1 MITMK
6 NCKKII
12 PEIQNY
18 IDLVRSGKIE
28 VCKEQ
33 IQLVDL
39 VEKCFKKEDIY
50 VDEEELHKYLSLEKY
65 FPFELLEWEIFC
77 FALHNCTYKSNG
89 RLRFPD
95 LFILVGRGAGKNGY
109 LSFEDFC
116 LISQYNSV
124 KYYHIDICANNEEQ
138 AKTSFDD
145 VYNVLEDNKKKL
157 SKHFEWNKEIIRNKK
172 TKSELRFRTSNAKT
186 KDGGRPGK
194 IDFDEYHA
202 YEDYKAINV
211 FTTGLGK
218 KKNPRKTITT
228 TNGDVRDGPL
238 DKLIGRAEQILTGAV
253 ADNGMLP
260 FICRLDNKKEVDNP
274 KMWDK
279 ANPSLHHFPDLQDTL
294 HKEYI
299 DYKEDPISNSA
310 FMTKRM
316 NIPQGNKDAEVTSW
330 ENILATNQEIP
341 NLEGGT
347 CIVGIDY
354 MKTTD
359 FLAAGLLF
367 KYKGKFVWLTHSW
380 ICENSNDL
388 GRIKA
393 PLREWEEA
401 GFLTFVEGVEI
412 SPDIPAKWLFD
423 QTKKYNLTSLHLDSY
438 RYTLISKALKE
449 VGFDTDKKGKN
460 NIKLIRP
467 SDEML
472 IGPVITSAFAN
483 HNIIFGDNPLMR
495 WYTNNSCRI
504 ESQAGNITYGKIE
517 PKSRKTDGFKA
528 FVAAMC
534 GANDLV
540 DSGEKFDISMFDIGV
555 HSY

>member
-1 MITMK
+1 MMTMK
-6 NCKKII
+6 NCKKIV

-33 IQLVDL
+33 IQLVDF
-39 VEKCFKKEDIY
+39 VEKCFEEEDIY
-50 VDEEELHKYLSLEKY
+50 VNEEELRKYLSLEKY
-65 FPFELLEWEIFC
+65 FPFELLEWEVFC
-77 FALHNCTYKSNG
+77 FSLHNCTYKSNG

-138 AKTSFDD
+138 AMTSFND
-145 VYNVLEDNKKKL
+145 VYNVLEDNKNKL

-238 DKLIGRAEQILTGAV
+238 DKLIGRAEQILKGAV
-253 ADNGMLP
+253 TDNGMLP
-260 FICRLDNKKEVDNP
+260 FICRLDDKKEVDNP

-279 ANPSLHHFPDLQDTL
+279 ANPSLHKFPDLQDTL
-294 HKEYI
+294 KKEYI

-316 NIPQGNKDAEVTSW
+316 NIPQGNKDVEVTSW
-330 ENILATNQEIP
+330 ENILFTNREIP
-341 NLEGGT
+341 NLEGASCTIGF
-347 CIVGIDY
+347 DY
-354 MKTTD
+354 SKLND
-359 FLAAGLLF
+359 FLSVGLLF
-367 KYKGKFVWLTHSW
+367 LKGGTYYWITHSW
-380 ICENSNDL
+380 FCKNSRDKE
-388 GRIKA
+388 RIKA
-393 PLREWEEA
+393 PIQEWAEQ
-401 GFLTFVEGVEI
+401 GLITIVDDIEI
-412 SPDIPAKWLFD
+412 NPDLACEWL
-423 QTKKYNLTSLHLDSY
+423 QEQLIKYNLEKTGVDNF
-438 RYTLISKALKE
+438 RYALLSKALKNI
-449 VGFDTDKKGKN
+449 GIDGSDKDQVK
-460 NIKLIRP
+460 IVRP
-467 SDEML
+467 SDVMK
-472 IGPVITSAFAN
+472 IVPVIDSAFN
-483 HNIIFGDNPLMR
+483 KHKIVWGDNPLMR
-495 WYTNNSCRI
+495 WFTNNTKLTDKNL
-504 ESQAGNITYGKIE
+504 GNYVYDKIE
-517 PKSRKTDGFKA
+517 PKSRKTDGFMA
-528 FVAAMC
+528 FVHAMIAAQEILEDEEENELFFMPP
-534 GANDLV
+534 LV
-540 DSGEKFDISMFDIGV
+540 L
-555 HSY
+555 

>member
-1 MITMK
+1 MMTMK

-33 IQLVDL
+33 IQLVDF
-39 VEKCFKKEDIY
+39 VEKCFEEEDIY
-50 VDEEELHKYLSLEKY
+50 VNEEELRKYLGLEKY
-65 FPFELLEWEIFC
+65 FPFELLEWEVFC
-77 FALHNCTYKSNG
+77 FALHNCTYKLNG

-138 AKTSFDD
+138 AMTSFND
-145 VYNVLEDNKKKL
+145 VYNVLEDNKNKL

-238 DKLIGRAEQILTGAV
+238 DKLIGRAEQILKGAV

-260 FICRLDNKKEVDNP
+260 FICRLDDKKEVDNP

-279 ANPSLHHFPDLQDTL
+279 ANPSLHKFPDLQDTL

-299 DYKEDPISNSA
+299 DYKEEPISNSA

-316 NIPQGNKDAEVTSW
+316 NIPQGNKDVEVTSW
-330 ENILATNQEIP
+330 ENILFTNREIP
-341 NLEGGT
+341 NLEGASCTIGF
-347 CIVGIDY
+347 DY
-354 MKTTD
+354 SKLND
-359 FLAAGLLF
+359 FLSVGLLF
-367 KYKGKFVWLTHSW
+367 LKGGTYYWITHSW
-380 ICENSNDL
+380 FCKNSRDKE
-388 GRIKA
+388 RIKA
-393 PLREWEEA
+393 PIQEWAEQ
-401 GFLTFVEGVEI
+401 GLITIVDDIEI
-412 SPDIPAKWLFD
+412 SPDLACEWL
-423 QTKKYNLTSLHLDSY
+423 QEQLIKYNLEKTGVDNF
-438 RYTLISKALKE
+438 RYALLSKALKNI
-449 VGFDTDKKGKN
+449 GIDGSDKDQVK
-460 NIKLIRP
+460 IVRP
-467 SDEML
+467 SDVMK
-472 IGPVITSAFAN
+472 IVPVIDSAFNN
-483 HNIIFGDNPLMR
+483 HKIAWGDNPLMR
-495 WYTNNSCRI
+495 WFTNNTKLTDKNL
-504 ESQAGNITYGKIE
+504 GNYVYDKIE
-517 PKSRKTDGFKA
+517 PKSRKTDGFMA
-528 FVAAMC
+528 FVHAMIAAQDILEDEEENELFFMPP
-534 GANDLV
+534 LV
-540 DSGEKFDISMFDIGV
+540 L
-555 HSY
+555 

>member
-1 MITMK
+1 MMTMK
-6 NCKKII
+6 NCKKIV

-33 IQLVDL
+33 IQLVDF
-39 VEKCFKKEDIY
+39 VEKCFEEEDIY
-50 VDEEELHKYLSLEKY
+50 VNEEELRKYLSLEKY
-65 FPFELLEWEIFC
+65 FPFELLEWEVFC

-138 AKTSFDD
+138 AMTSFND
-145 VYNVLEDNKKKL
+145 VYNVLEDNKNKL

-238 DKLIGRAEQILTGAV
+238 DKLIGRAEQILKGAV
-253 ADNGMLP
+253 TDNGMLP
-260 FICRLDNKKEVDNP
+260 FICRLDDKKEVDNP

-279 ANPSLHHFPDLQDTL
+279 ANPSLHKFPDLQDTL
-294 HKEYI
+294 KKEYI

-316 NIPQGNKDAEVTSW
+316 NIPQGNKDVEVTSW
-330 ENILATNQEIP
+330 ENILFTNREIP
-341 NLEGGT
+341 NLEGASCTIGF
-347 CIVGIDY
+347 DY
-354 MKTTD
+354 SKLND
-359 FLAAGLLF
+359 FLSVGLLF
-367 KYKGKFVWLTHSW
+367 LKGGTYYWITHSW
-380 ICENSNDL
+380 FCKNSRDKE
-388 GRIKA
+388 RIKA
-393 PLREWEEA
+393 PIQEWAEQ
-401 GFLTFVEGVEI
+401 GLITIVDDIEI
-412 SPDIPAKWLFD
+412 NPDLACEWL
-423 QTKKYNLTSLHLDSY
+423 QEQLIKYNLEKTGVDNF
-438 RYTLISKALKE
+438 RYALLSKALKNI
-449 VGFDTDKKGKN
+449 GIDGSDKDQVK
-460 NIKLIRP
+460 IVRP
-467 SDEML
+467 SDVMK
-472 IGPVITSAFAN
+472 IVPVIDSAFN
-483 HNIIFGDNPLMR
+483 KHKIVWGDNPLMR
-495 WYTNNSCRI
+495 WFTNNTKLTDKNL
-504 ESQAGNITYGKIE
+504 GNYVYDKIE
-517 PKSRKTDGFKA
+517 PKSRKTDGFMA
-528 FVAAMC
+528 FVHAMIAAQEILEDEEENELFFMPP
-534 GANDLV
+534 LV
-540 DSGEKFDISMFDIGV
+540 L
-555 HSY
+555 

>member
-1 MITMK
+1 MMTMK
-6 NCKKII
+6 SCKKII

-33 IQLVDL
+33 IQLVDF
-39 VEKCFKKEDIY
+39 VEKCFEEEDIY
-50 VDEEELHKYLSLEKY
+50 VNEEELRKYLSLEKY
-65 FPFELLEWEIFC
+65 FPFELLEWEVFC

-89 RLRFPD
+89 MLRFPD

-138 AKTSFDD
+138 AMTSFND
-145 VYNVLEDNKKKL
+145 VYNVLEDNKNKL

-238 DKLIGRAEQILTGAV
+238 DKLIGRAEQILKGAV
-253 ADNGMLP
+253 SDNGMLP
-260 FICRLDNKKEVDNP
+260 FICRLDDKKEVDNP

-279 ANPSLHHFPDLQDTL
+279 ANPSLHKFPDLQDTL

-330 ENILATNQEIP
+330 DNILLTNREVP
-341 NLEGGT
+341 NLEGASCTIGF
-347 CIVGIDY
+347 DY
-354 MKTTD
+354 SKLND
-359 FLAAGLLF
+359 FLSVGLLF
-367 KYKGKFVWLTHSW
+367 LKGGTYYWVTHSW
-380 ICENSNDL
+380 FCKNSRDKE
-388 GRIKA
+388 RIKA
-393 PLREWEEA
+393 PIQEWAEQ
-401 GFLTFVEGVEI
+401 GLITIVDDVEI
-412 SPDIPAKWLFD
+412 SPDLPCEWL
-423 QTKKYNLTSLHLDSY
+423 QEQLIKYNLEKTGVDNF
-438 RYTLISKALKE
+438 RYALLSKALKNI
-449 VGFDTDKKGKN
+449 GIDGSDKKQVK
-460 NIKLIRP
+460 IVRP
-467 SDEML
+467 SDVMK
-472 IGPVITSAFAN
+472 IVPVIDSAFN
-483 HNIIFGDNPLMR
+483 KHKIVWGDNPLMR
-495 WYTNNSCRI
+495 WFTNNTKLTDKNL
-504 ESQAGNITYGKIE
+504 GNYVYDKIE
-517 PKSRKTDGFKA
+517 PKSRKTDGFMA
-528 FVAAMC
+528 FVHAMIAAQEVLEDEAEN
-534 GANDLV
+534 GLYFIPPLV
-540 DSGEKFDISMFDIGV
+540 F
-555 HSY
+555 

>member
-1 MITMK
+1 MMTMK

-33 IQLVDL
+33 IQLVDF
-39 VEKCFKKEDIY
+39 VEKCFEEEDIY
-50 VDEEELHKYLSLEKY
+50 VNEEELRKYLGLEKY
-65 FPFELLEWEIFC
+65 FPFELLEWEVFC
-77 FALHNCTYKSNG
+77 FALHNCTYKLNG

-138 AKTSFDD
+138 AMTSFND
-145 VYNVLEDNKKKL
+145 VYNVLEDNKNKL

-238 DKLIGRAEQILTGAV
+238 DKLIGRAEQILKGAV

-260 FICRLDNKKEVDNP
+260 FICRLDDKKEVDNP

-279 ANPSLHHFPDLQDTL
+279 ANPSLHKFPDLQDTL

-299 DYKEDPISNSA
+299 DYKEEPISNSA

-316 NIPQGNKDAEVTSW
+316 NIPQGNKDVEVTSW
-330 ENILATNQEIP
+330 ENILLTNREIP
-341 NLEGGT
+341 NLEGASCTIGF
-347 CIVGIDY
+347 DY
-354 MKTTD
+354 SKLND
-359 FLAAGLLF
+359 FLSVGLLF
-367 KYKGKFVWLTHSW
+367 LKGGTYYWITHSW
-380 ICENSNDL
+380 FCKNSRDKE
-388 GRIKA
+388 RIKA
-393 PLREWEEA
+393 PIQEWAEQ
-401 GFLTFVEGVEI
+401 GLITIVDDIEI
-412 SPDIPAKWLFD
+412 SPDLACEWL
-423 QTKKYNLTSLHLDSY
+423 QEQLIKYNLEKTGVDNF
-438 RYTLISKALKE
+438 RYALLSKALKNI
-449 VGFDTDKKGKN
+449 GIDGSDKDQVK
-460 NIKLIRP
+460 IVRP
-467 SDEML
+467 SDVMK
-472 IGPVITSAFAN
+472 IVPVIDSAFNN
-483 HNIIFGDNPLMR
+483 HKIAWGDNPLMR
-495 WYTNNSCRI
+495 WFTNNTKLTDKNL
-504 ESQAGNITYGKIE
+504 GNYVYDKIE
-517 PKSRKTDGFKA
+517 PKSRKTDGFMA
-528 FVAAMC
+528 FVHAMIAAQDILEDEEENELFFMPP
-534 GANDLV
+534 LV
-540 DSGEKFDISMFDIGV
+540 L
-555 HSY
+555 

>member
-1 MITMK
+1 MMTMK
-6 NCKKII
+6 SCKKII

-33 IQLVDL
+33 IQLVDF
-39 VEKCFKKEDIY
+39 VEKCFEEEDIY
-50 VDEEELHKYLSLEKY
+50 VNEEELRKYLSLEKY
-65 FPFELLEWEIFC
+65 FPFELLEWEVFC

-138 AKTSFDD
+138 AMTSFND
-145 VYNVLEDNKKKL
+145 VYNVLEDNKNKL

-238 DKLIGRAEQILTGAV
+238 DKLIGRAEQILKGAV
-253 ADNGMLP
+253 SDNGMLP
-260 FICRLDNKKEVDNP
+260 FICRLDDKKEVDNP

-279 ANPSLHHFPDLQDTL
+279 ANPSLHKFPDLQDTL

-330 ENILATNQEIP
+330 DNILLTNREVP
-341 NLEGGT
+341 NLEGASCTIGF
-347 CIVGIDY
+347 DY
-354 MKTTD
+354 SKLND
-359 FLAAGLLF
+359 FLSVGLLF
-367 KYKGKFVWLTHSW
+367 LKGGTYYWVTHSW
-380 ICENSNDL
+380 FCKNSRDKE
-388 GRIKA
+388 RIKA
-393 PLREWEEA
+393 PIQEWAEQ
-401 GFLTFVEGVEI
+401 GLITIVDDVEI
-412 SPDIPAKWLFD
+412 SPDLPCEWL
-423 QTKKYNLTSLHLDSY
+423 QEQLIKYNLEKTGVDNF
-438 RYTLISKALKE
+438 RYALLSKALKNI
-449 VGFDTDKKGKN
+449 GIDGSDKKQVKIVG
-460 NIKLIRP
+460 P
-467 SDEML
+467 SDVMK
-472 IGPVITSAFAN
+472 IVPVIDSAFN
-483 HNIIFGDNPLMR
+483 KHKIVWGDNPLMR
-495 WYTNNSCRI
+495 WFTNNTKLTDKNL
-504 ESQAGNITYGKIE
+504 GNYVYDKIE
-517 PKSRKTDGFKA
+517 PKSRKTDGFMA
-528 FVAAMC
+528 FVHAMIAAQEVLEDEAEN
-534 GANDLV
+534 GLYFIPPLV
-540 DSGEKFDISMFDIGV
+540 F
-555 HSY
+555 

>member
-1 MITMK
+1 MKTMK
-6 NCKKII
+6 NYKII
-12 PEIQNY
+12 VPEIQNY

-33 IQLVDL
+33 IQLVDF
-39 VEKCFKKEDIY
+39 VEKCFYEEDIY
-50 VDEEELHKYLSLEKY
+50 VDKEELKKYLSLEKY
-65 FPFELLEWEIFC
+65 FPFELLEWEVFC
-77 FALHNCTYKSNG
+77 FTLHNCTYKPNG

-138 AKTSFDD
+138 AMTSFND

-238 DKLIGRAEQILTGAV
+238 DKLIGRAEQILKGAV
-253 ADNGMLP
+253 SDNGMLP
-260 FICRLDNKKEVDNP
+260 FICRLDDKKEVDNS

-279 ANPSLHHFPDLQDTL
+279 ANPSLHKFPDLQDTL

-316 NIPQGNKDAEVTSW
+316 NIPQGNKDVEVTSW
-330 ENILATNQEIP
+330 ENILTTNKEIP
-341 NLEGGT
+341 DLEGASCTIGF
-347 CIVGIDY
+347 DY
-354 MKTTD
+354 SKLND
-359 FLAAGLLF
+359 FLSVGLLF
-367 KYKGKFVWLTHSW
+367 LKGGTYYWITHSW
-380 ICENSNDL
+380 FCKNSRDKE
-388 GRIKA
+388 RIKA
-393 PLREWEEA
+393 PIQEWDEQ
-401 GFLTFVEGVEI
+401 GLITIVDDIEI
-412 SPDIPAKWLFD
+412 NPDLACEWL
-423 QTKKYNLTSLHLDSY
+423 QEQLIKYNLEKTGVDNFRYALLSKSLKNIGIDGS
-438 RYTLISKALKE
+438 
-449 VGFDTDKKGKN
+449 DKNQVK
-460 NIKLIRP
+460 IVRP
-467 SDEML
+467 NDIMK
-472 IGPVITSAFAN
+472 IVPVIDSAFNN
-483 HNIIFGDNPLMR
+483 HKIVWGDNHLMR
-495 WYTNNSCRI
+495 WFTNNTKLT
-504 ESQAGNITYGKIE
+504 ESGKGNYVYDKIE
-517 PKSRKTDGFKA
+517 PKSRKTDGFMA
-528 FVAAMC
+528 FVHAMIAAQEVLEDEDDTELLFM
-534 GANDLV
+534 DPLV
-540 DSGEKFDISMFDIGV
+540 F
-555 HSY
+555 

>member
-1 MITMK
+1 MMTMK
-6 NCKKII
+6 NCKKIV

-33 IQLVDL
+33 IQLVDF
-39 VEKCFKKEDIY
+39 VEKCFEEEDIY
-50 VDEEELHKYLSLEKY
+50 VNEEELRKYLSLEKY
-65 FPFELLEWEIFC
+65 FPFELLEWEVFC
-77 FALHNCTYKSNG
+77 FSLHNCTYKSNG

-138 AKTSFDD
+138 AMTSFND
-145 VYNVLEDNKKKL
+145 VYNVLEDNKNKL

-238 DKLIGRAEQILTGAV
+238 DKLIGRAEQILKGAV
-253 ADNGMLP
+253 TDNGMLP
-260 FICRLDNKKEVDNP
+260 FICRLDDKKEVDNP

-279 ANPSLHHFPDLQDTL
+279 ANPSLHKFPDLQDTL
-294 HKEYI
+294 KKEYI
-299 DYKEDPISNSA
+299 DYKEDPILNSA

-316 NIPQGNKDAEVTSW
+316 NIPQGNKDVEVTSW
-330 ENILATNQEIP
+330 ENILFTNREIP
-341 NLEGGT
+341 NLEGASCTIGF
-347 CIVGIDY
+347 DY
-354 MKTTD
+354 SKLND
-359 FLAAGLLF
+359 FLSVGLLF
-367 KYKGKFVWLTHSW
+367 LKGGTYYWITHSW
-380 ICENSNDL
+380 FCKNSRDKE
-388 GRIKA
+388 RIKA
-393 PLREWEEA
+393 PIQEWAEQ
-401 GFLTFVEGVEI
+401 GLITIVDDIEI
-412 SPDIPAKWLFD
+412 SPDLACEWL
-423 QTKKYNLTSLHLDSY
+423 QEQLIKYNLEKTGVDNF
-438 RYTLISKALKE
+438 RYALLSKALKNI
-449 VGFDTDKKGKN
+449 GIDGSDKDQVK
-460 NIKLIRP
+460 IVRP
-467 SDEML
+467 SDVMK
-472 IGPVITSAFAN
+472 IVPVIDSAFN
-483 HNIIFGDNPLMR
+483 KHKIVWGDNPLMR
-495 WYTNNSCRI
+495 WFTNNTKLTDKNL
-504 ESQAGNITYGKIE
+504 GNYVYDKIE
-517 PKSRKTDGFKA
+517 PKSRKTDGFMA
-528 FVAAMC
+528 FVHAMIAAQEILEDEEENELFFMPP
-534 GANDLV
+534 LV
-540 DSGEKFDISMFDIGV
+540 L
-555 HSY
+555 

>member
-1 MITMK
+1 MMTMK
-6 NCKKII
+6 SCKKII

-33 IQLVDL
+33 IQLVDF
-39 VEKCFKKEDIY
+39 VEKCFEEEDIY
-50 VDEEELHKYLSLEKY
+50 VNEEELRKYLSLEKY
-65 FPFELLEWEIFC
+65 FPFELLEWEVFC

-138 AKTSFDD
+138 AMTSFND
-145 VYNVLEDNKKKL
+145 VYNVLEDNKNKL

-238 DKLIGRAEQILTGAV
+238 DKLIGRAEQILKGAV
-253 ADNGMLP
+253 SDNGMLP
-260 FICRLDNKKEVDNP
+260 FICRLDDKKEVDNP

-279 ANPSLHHFPDLQDTL
+279 ANPSLHKFPDLQDTL

-330 ENILATNQEIP
+330 DNILLTNREVP
-341 NLEGGT
+341 NLEGASCTIGF
-347 CIVGIDY
+347 DY
-354 MKTTD
+354 SKLND
-359 FLAAGLLF
+359 FLSVGLLF
-367 KYKGKFVWLTHSW
+367 LKGGTYYWVTHSW
-380 ICENSNDL
+380 FCKNSRDKE
-388 GRIKA
+388 RIKA
-393 PLREWEEA
+393 PIQEWAEQ
-401 GFLTFVEGVEI
+401 GLITIVDDVEI
-412 SPDIPAKWLFD
+412 SPDLPCEWL
-423 QTKKYNLTSLHLDSY
+423 QEQLIKYNLEKTGVDNF
-438 RYTLISKALKE
+438 RYALLSKALKNI
-449 VGFDTDKKGKN
+449 GIDGSDKKQVK
-460 NIKLIRP
+460 IVRP
-467 SDEML
+467 SDVMK
-472 IGPVITSAFAN
+472 IVPVIDSAFN
-483 HNIIFGDNPLMR
+483 KHKIVWGDNPLMR
-495 WYTNNSCRI
+495 WFTNNTKLTDKNL
-504 ESQAGNITYGKIE
+504 GNYVYDKIE
-517 PKSRKTDGFKA
+517 PKSRKTDGFMA
-528 FVAAMC
+528 FVHAMIAAQEVLEDEAEN
-534 GANDLV
+534 GLYFIPPLV
-540 DSGEKFDISMFDIGV
+540 F
-555 HSY
+555 

>member
-1 MITMK
+1 MMMTMK

-33 IQLVDL
+33 IQLVDF
-39 VEKCFKKEDIY
+39 VEKCFEEEDIY
-50 VDEEELHKYLSLEKY
+50 VNEEELRKYLGLEKY
-65 FPFELLEWEIFC
+65 FPFELLEWEVFC
-77 FALHNCTYKSNG
+77 FALHNCTYKLNG

-138 AKTSFDD
+138 AMTSFND
-145 VYNVLEDNKKKL
+145 VYNVLEDNKNKL

-238 DKLIGRAEQILTGAV
+238 DKLIGRAEQILKGAV

-260 FICRLDNKKEVDNP
+260 FICRLDDKKEVDNP

-279 ANPSLHHFPDLQDTL
+279 ANPSLHKFPDLQDTL

-299 DYKEDPISNSA
+299 DYKEEPISNSA

-316 NIPQGNKDAEVTSW
+316 NIPQGNKDVEVTSW
-330 ENILATNQEIP
+330 ENILLTNREIP
-341 NLEGGT
+341 NLEGASCTIGF
-347 CIVGIDY
+347 DY
-354 MKTTD
+354 SKLND
-359 FLAAGLLF
+359 FLSVGLLF
-367 KYKGKFVWLTHSW
+367 LKGGTYYWITHSW
-380 ICENSNDL
+380 FCKNSRDKE
-388 GRIKA
+388 RIKA
-393 PLREWEEA
+393 PIQEWAEQ
-401 GFLTFVEGVEI
+401 GLITIVDDIEI
-412 SPDIPAKWLFD
+412 SPDLACEWL
-423 QTKKYNLTSLHLDSY
+423 QEQLIKYNLEKTGVDNF
-438 RYTLISKALKE
+438 RYALLSKALKNI
-449 VGFDTDKKGKN
+449 GIDGSDKDQVK
-460 NIKLIRP
+460 IVRP
-467 SDEML
+467 SDVMK
-472 IGPVITSAFAN
+472 IVPVIDSAFNN
-483 HNIIFGDNPLMR
+483 HKIAWGDNPLMR
-495 WYTNNSCRI
+495 WFTNNTKLTDKNL
-504 ESQAGNITYGKIE
+504 GNYVYDKIE
-517 PKSRKTDGFKA
+517 PKSRKTDGFMA
-528 FVAAMC
+528 FVHAMIAAQDILEDEEENELFFMPP
-534 GANDLV
+534 LV
-540 DSGEKFDISMFDIGV
+540 L
-555 HSY
+555 